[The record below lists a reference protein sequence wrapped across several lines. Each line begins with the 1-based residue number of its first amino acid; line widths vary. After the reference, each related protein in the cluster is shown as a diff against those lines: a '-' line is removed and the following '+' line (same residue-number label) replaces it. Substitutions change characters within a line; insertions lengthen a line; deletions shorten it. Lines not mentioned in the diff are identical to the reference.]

1 MTQDE
6 KTNAEKLLSEKEE
19 KKAPEEIP
27 EKVKK
32 EMEQLKEKLEGFKKD
47 ITKKFPFISAIGL
60 LPFQAIKLFEEE
72 EEESKKEK
80 EKMIHIAMI
89 IPDEKEKELG
99 KVKTES
105 IKLIQHIKP
114 KLWIHF
120 YTPSMLWEMACD
132 GKHEMM
138 EAVAMSLPIFDK
150 GFLGAL
156 RVASIH
162 KSLCLK
168 KFEKYIVSYVIAG
181 SIVRGDTTKTSDVD
195 VFIIV
200 DDTDVK
206 RMSRAELRDKLRGI
220 IYGYA
225 MQANELADSKNKLSP
240 QIYILTE
247 FWEGVRESH
256 PVFFTFIRDGVP
268 LYDRG
273 TFMPWKLLLKMGKI
287 TGTPEAI
294 ERFLTLG
301 EKVDEIV
308 KHKLNDIATEDI
320 YWAVITPSQG
330 ALMMYGLAP
339 PTPKE
344 IVDLMRKTFL
354 EKEKLM
360 EKKYIDFLEHV
371 VIDIYKGFEHEKIKE
386 VSGKEID
393 ELVKGTKEYIKRLKE
408 VVDEVGKRRGE
419 KTIQQLYSD
428 TMTMLQSLLGNGTEP
443 QLIAKFEQE
452 LVNQGKMPRSSIE
465 IIKEIFKS
473 KKDYEKGKLSSKEI
487 ENTRRDG
494 LMLLSMLSEYG
505 QRKQL
510 IEMDKAQFAIKLN
523 GKDGE
528 IFFTGDDAFIIPDI
542 KIPEIKKI
550 DLKKLKISKSS
561 KEELDEALKK
571 LPEHLIF
578 SKSVLE
584 KIERLV
590 GKLEIMF

>member
-1 MTQDE
+1 MSEE
-6 KTNAEKLLSEKEE
+6 KANAEKLLNEKEE
-19 KKAPEEIP
+19 RKAKEEGIP
-27 EKVKK
+27 EKVQK
-32 EMEQLKEKLEGFKKD
+32 EMEQLKERMEIFKKD
-47 ITKKFPFISAIGL
+47 ITKKFSFISSIGL
-60 LPFQAIKLFEEE
+60 IPFQAIKIFEEE

-80 EKMIHIAMI
+80 EKMIHVAII
-89 IPDEKEKELG
+89 IPNEKEKEIG

-105 IKLIQHIKP
+105 IKMIQHIKP
-114 KLWIHF
+114 KIWIHF
-120 YTPSMLWEMACD
+120 YTPEMLWEMAYD
-132 GKHEMM
+132 GKQEML
-138 EAVAMSLPIFDK
+138 EAVSMSLPIFDK
-150 GFLGAL
+150 GILGAL
-156 RVASIH
+156 RVSSIH

-181 SIVRGDTTKTSDVD
+181 SIVRGDATKTSDID
-195 VFIIV
+195 VFIVV

-247 FWEGVRESH
+247 FWEGIRESL
-256 PVFFTFIRDGVP
+256 PVFFTFVRDGVP

-344 IVDLMRKTFL
+344 TTDLMRKVFY
-354 EKEKLM
+354 EKEKLL
-360 EKKYIDFLEHV
+360 EKKYIDFLER
-371 VIDIYKGFEHEKIKE
+371 VIKIYKGFEHEVIKE

-393 ELVKGTKEYIKRLKE
+393 ELVKGSKEYIKRLKE

-419 KTIQQLYSD
+419 KIIQQLYSD
-428 TMTMLQSLLGNGTEP
+428 TITLLQSLLGKGIEG
-443 QLIAKFEQE
+443 QLIEKFEKE
-452 LVNQGKMPRSSIE
+452 LVEQGKMPRSYID
-465 IIKEIFKS
+465 IIKEVFKS
-473 KKDYEKGKLSSKEI
+473 KKEYEKGKLSSKEI

-494 LMLLSMLSEYG
+494 LMLVSMLSEYG
-505 QRKQL
+505 QRKKL
-510 IEMDKAQFAIKLN
+510 IEMEKAQFKIKIN

-528 IFFTGDDAFIIPDI
+528 LYFTGDNAFIIPDVNA
-542 KIPEIKKI
+542 PEIKKI
-550 DLKKLKISKSS
+550 DLKKDKISKSS
-561 KEELDEALKK
+561 KEEMDDALKK
-571 LPEHLIF
+571 LPEKLF
-578 SKSVLE
+578 LTKSVID

-590 GKLEIMF
+590 GKLEIVF